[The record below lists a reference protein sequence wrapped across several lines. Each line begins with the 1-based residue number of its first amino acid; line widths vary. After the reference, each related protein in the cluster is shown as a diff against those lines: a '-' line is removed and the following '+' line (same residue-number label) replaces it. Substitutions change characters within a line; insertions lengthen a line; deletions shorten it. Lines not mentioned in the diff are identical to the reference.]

1 MQLKSIENKPLNI
14 KNIEFFIYLVI
25 WLGIFSVPYFQ
36 NRQFD
41 AINWEKVSSEWIRMT
56 SFLIIFALN
65 VFVLIPKLLFQKKYI
80 LYVFISIAS
89 ILFIITILQ
98 FLIKVSEPLGMPPM
112 DLGQGMPPMEL
123 GAKMQ
128 PPMGFKLRN
137 TPEQKSFVMVFFDN
151 FIIAILLVA
160 ASTSIKIMSQ
170 WLNEEG
176 RRKDLEKEQLKTELA
191 LLRHQVSPHFLMN
204 TLNNIHA
211 LIDINSGAAKDA
223 VIRLSTLMRY
233 LLYETSHGYTYL
245 KKEIDFIESYIALMK
260 LRFSN
265 KVLINVEVPSNIPE
279 IQIPPMLFISFIEN
293 AFKHGV
299 SYQADSF
306 VIFKM
311 EIIEDKLFCS
321 IRNSKHPTKD
331 KTNKQ
336 YSGIG
341 MTNISKS
348 LALLYDKDYKLD
360 VIDSENE
367 FEVQL
372 IIPIYA
378 NKVFSN

>member
-1 MQLKSIENKPLNI
+1 MKLKYIENKQLNI
-14 KNIEFFIYLVI
+14 KNIENFIYLVI

-41 AINWEKVSSEWIRMT
+41 AIHWEKVSSEWIRMT
-56 SFLIIFALN
+56 SFLIIFVLN
-65 VFVLIPKLLFQKKYI
+65 VFILIPKLLFQKKYI
-80 LYVFISIAS
+80 LYVLISIAS

-112 DLGQGMPPMEL
+112 NLGQGMPPMEL

-128 PPMGFKLRN
+128 PPMGFKLPN
-137 TPEQKSFVMVFFDN
+137 APEQKSFVMVFFDN

-191 LLRHQVSPHFLMN
+191 MLRHQVSPHFLMN

-279 IQIPPMLFISFIEN
+279 IQIPPMLLISFIEN

-321 IRNSKHPTKD
+321 IRNSKHSTKE
-331 KTNKQ
+331 KINKQ

-372 IIPIYA
+372 IIPVYA
-378 NKVFSN
+378 NKMFSN

>member
-1 MQLKSIENKPLNI
+1 
-14 KNIEFFIYLVI
+14 
-25 WLGIFSVPYFQ
+25 
-36 NRQFD
+36 
-41 AINWEKVSSEWIRMT
+41 
-56 SFLIIFALN
+56 
-65 VFVLIPKLLFQKKYI
+65 
-80 LYVFISIAS
+80 
-89 ILFIITILQ
+89 
-98 FLIKVSEPLGMPPM
+98 
-112 DLGQGMPPMEL
+112 
-123 GAKMQ
+123 
-128 PPMGFKLRN
+128 MGFKLPN
-137 TPEQKSFVMVFFDN
+137 APEQKSFVMVFFDN

-191 LLRHQVSPHFLMN
+191 MLRHQVSPHFLMN

-279 IQIPPMLFISFIEN
+279 IQIPPMLLISFIEN

-321 IRNSKHPTKD
+321 IRNSKHSTKE
-331 KTNKQ
+331 KINKQ

-372 IIPIYA
+372 IIPVYA
-378 NKVFSN
+378 NKMFSN

>member
-1 MQLKSIENKPLNI
+1 MKNIQGKPLNI
-14 KNIEFFIYLVI
+14 KNIEILIYIVI
-25 WLGIFSVPYFQ
+25 WLAVYSVPYFQ

-41 AINWEKVSSEWIRMT
+41 SIHWEKLSSEWIRMT
-56 SFLIIFALN
+56 SFLVIFTLN
-65 VFVLIPKLLFQKKYI
+65 IFIFVPKFLYTKKY
-80 LYVFISIAS
+80 LFYLAVSLLSIV
-89 ILFIITILQ
+89 LIITILQ
-98 FLIKVSEPLGMPPM
+98 FLIKVAEPIGMPPM

-123 GAKMQ
+123 GTKMQ
-128 PPMGFKLRN
+128 PPMGFRLPN
-137 TPEQKSFVMVFFDN
+137 TPEQKSVIMVFFDN
-151 FIIAILLVA
+151 FVIAILLVA

-170 WLNEEG
+170 WITEEG
-176 RRKDLEKEQLKTELA
+176 KRKDLEKEQLKTELA

-211 LIDINSGAAKDA
+211 LIEINSSAARDA

-245 KKEIDFIESYIALMK
+245 KKEIEFIESYIALMK

-265 KVLINVEVPSNIPE
+265 KVTICVDVPKEIPD
-279 IQIPPMLFISFIEN
+279 IKIPPMLFISFIEN

-299 SYQADSF
+299 SYQSESY
-306 VIFKM
+306 VIVKM
-311 EIIEDKLFCS
+311 EMRKDILFCS
-321 IRNSKHPTKD
+321 IKNSKHNTKENT
-331 KTNKQ
+331 KKQ

-341 MTNISKS
+341 LTNISKS
-348 LALLYDKDYKLD
+348 LALLYDNDYKLE

-372 IIPIYA
+372 IIPVYA
-378 NKVFSN
+378 NKMFSN